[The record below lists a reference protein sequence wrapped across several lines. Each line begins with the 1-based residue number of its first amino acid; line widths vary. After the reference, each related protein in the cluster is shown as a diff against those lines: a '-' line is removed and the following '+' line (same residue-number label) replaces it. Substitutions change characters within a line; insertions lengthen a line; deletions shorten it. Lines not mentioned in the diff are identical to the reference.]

1 MDLIIKRKGL
11 VNGIRFEIKDT
22 NTVRIWKPDE
32 LSFVEF
38 KDRCDCIVKY
48 LIDEAIFDKKNCK
61 VEVVT

>member
-32 LSFVEF
+32 LS
-38 KDRCDCIVKY
+38 VKY

>member
-1 MDLIIKRKGL
+1 

-22 NTVRIWKPDE
+22 NTIRIWKPDE

-38 KDRCDCIVKY
+38 KDRCDCVIKY
-48 LIDEAIFDKKNCK
+48 LIDEAIFDKKKCK